1 MNDFWFSNLNS
12 SDRRILYKRKHLKFF
27 KIYGN
32 QSDKNLKENVDDYI
46 YENQDIRCSRLDWW
60 KNVMFKYLR
69 CDEHILLYSKF
80 LQNDQYEYRENS
92 KMTRYM
98 QWMNKKRTFI
108 TN

>member
-12 SDRRILYKRKHLKFF
+12 SDGRILCKRKHLNFF

-80 LQNDQYEYRENS
+80 LQKWPMWIPWKLQNDKVYA
-92 KMTRYM
+92 
-98 QWMNKKRTFI
+98 MNE
-108 TN
+108 